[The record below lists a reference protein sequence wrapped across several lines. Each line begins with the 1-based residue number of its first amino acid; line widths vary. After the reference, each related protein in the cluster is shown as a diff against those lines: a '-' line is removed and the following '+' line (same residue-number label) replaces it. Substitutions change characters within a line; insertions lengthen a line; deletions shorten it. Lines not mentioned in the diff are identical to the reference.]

1 MVHLQLKYGQD
12 NEYPLF
18 YINNRDKSLIVY
30 IKDFKSMTRYGIK
43 YK

>member
-1 MVHLQLKYGQD
+1 MEHLLLKYGQD
-12 NEYPLF
+12 NEYPQF
-18 YINNRDKSLIVY
+18 SINYIDKSLIVY